1 MNHACPRCGTVL
13 SASAAFC
20 LQCGHPANGSV
31 SGSRLP
37 KWLPFVTGVLIL
49 AGVTWSLSKAGLIRV
64 GGAAA
69 KNPQLAAS
77 GETNE
82 SLSLGGERNG
92 SVLTVPGEGANSA
105 LAIGG
110 SQPSPSLTV
119 EGQQS
124 PPSVYLEA
132 GMPADVY
139 NWLKHL
145 RETERRRF
153 AAIDGAKDPSME
165 PNVGTAE
172 KVEAERNRRIG
183 EASNTVASA
192 SDYFRDLI
200 QFFRSVPP
208 PEECRPIATEYNAAL
223 DEILRMTSEIE
234 QGLATMDVDRL
245 LRLQGQSVNRIDA
258 RIRAADDLVDGVCRE
273 YGVPNEFRLSPE
285 SGASVAAASDL
296 LKGAQK
302 AVEDMMRELSDDGG

>member
-1 MNHACPRCGTVL
+1 MNHVCPRCGTVL

-20 LQCGHPANGSV
+20 LQCGHPAHGGV

-49 AGVTWSLSKAGLIRV
+49 AGVTWSLSRAGVIRL
-64 GGAAA
+64 GGTAATTR
-69 KNPQLAAS
+69 PLATS
-77 GETNE
+77 GEANE
-82 SLSLGGERNG
+82 SLALGAERNG

-110 SQPSPSLTV
+110 SQPSPSLTL

-124 PPSVYLEA
+124 PPSVYLES
-132 GMPADVY
+132 GMPTDVY

-145 RETERRRF
+145 RETERRRV
-153 AAIDGAKDPSME
+153 AANSMQMPQFGA
-165 PNVGTAE
+165 PNVGTADQ
-172 KVEAERNRRIG
+172 VEAEQNTRVG
-183 EASNTVASA
+183 EASNTIASA

-208 PEECRPIATEYNAAL
+208 PEECRPIATDYNAAL

-234 QGLATMDVDRL
+234 QGLATMDIDRL
-245 LRLQGQSVNRIDA
+245 MRLQGQSVNRIDA
-258 RIRAADDLVDGVCRE
+258 RIRAADDQVDRVCRK

-285 SGASVAAASDL
+285 SGASVAAAGDM

-302 AVEDMMRELSDDGG
+302 ALEELTRELSGDGG